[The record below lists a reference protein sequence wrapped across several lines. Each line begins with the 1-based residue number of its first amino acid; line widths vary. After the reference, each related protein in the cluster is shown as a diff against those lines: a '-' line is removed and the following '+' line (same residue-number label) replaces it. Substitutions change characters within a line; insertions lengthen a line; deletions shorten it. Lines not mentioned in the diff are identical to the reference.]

1 MQQIEIFEIPSPCKG
16 ICQVN
21 NRGYCKGCYRS
32 RDERFY
38 WNKFTNAEKRKVIS
52 LCQQR
57 YKRYLQKKQQ
67 AENQQSTP
75 ILKIAQCHF
84 HQISLVL

>member
-1 MQQIEIFEIPSPCKG
+1 MQQIEIFDIPSPCKG

-32 RDERFY
+32 RDERFG
-38 WNKFTNAEKRKVIS
+38 WNNFSNTEKRKVVV

-57 YKRYLQKKQQ
+57 YKRYLQKKQNSEKNKS
-67 AENQQSTP
+67 APQQDG
-75 ILKIAQCHF
+75 F
-84 HQISLVL
+84 DF

>member
-67 AENQQSTP
+67 AEQQHTNP
-75 ILKIAQCHF
+75 EQGGF
-84 HQISLVL
+84 DF

>member
-57 YKRYLQKKQQ
+57 YKRFLQKKQQ
-67 AENQQSTP
+67 AEQQQKNP
-75 ILKIAQCHF
+75 EQGGF
-84 HQISLVL
+84 DF

>member
-16 ICQVN
+16 MCQVN

-67 AENQQSTP
+67 AENPPSSPSQGG
-75 ILKIAQCHF
+75 F
-84 HQISLVL
+84 DF

>member
-67 AENQQSTP
+67 AEQQQKNP
-75 ILKIAQCHF
+75 EQGGF
-84 HQISLVL
+84 DF

>member
-1 MQQIEIFEIPSPCKG
+1 MEQIEIFEIPSPCKG

-32 RDERFY
+32 REERFA
-38 WNKFTNAEKRKVIS
+38 WNSLSNQQKRKVIA

-57 YKRYLQKKQQ
+57 YKRFLTSKQQ
-67 AENQQSTP
+67 KAEEQPNKQTP
-75 ILKIAQCHF
+75 F
-84 HQISLVL
+84 DF

>member
-57 YKRYLQKKQQ
+57 YKRFLQKKQQ
-67 AENQQSTP
+67 AEQQQTNP
-75 ILKIAQCHF
+75 EQGGF
-84 HQISLVL
+84 DF

>member
-67 AENQQSTP
+67 AEQQQTNP
-75 ILKIAQCHF
+75 EQGGF
-84 HQISLVL
+84 DF

>member
-67 AENQQSTP
+67 VEQQHTNP
-75 ILKIAQCHF
+75 EQGGF
-84 HQISLVL
+84 DF

>member
-1 MQQIEIFEIPSPCKG
+1 MEQIEIFEIPSPCKG

-32 RDERFY
+32 REERFA
-38 WNKFTNAEKRKVIS
+38 WNTLTDQQKRKVIA

-57 YKRYLQKKQQ
+57 YKRYLTSKKKSSDDQSEQQ
-67 AENQQSTP
+67 TP
-75 ILKIAQCHF
+75 F
-84 HQISLVL
+84 DF